1 MPVQLRSSISLK
13 IFSIAVTLVVLMA
26 IVAALS
32 TRNVNRVSTRVN
44 ALSEFYLPLQ
54 RSMED
59 ARVSVAS
66 QVINLERMLLT
77 RSLARDEKKALGGH
91 EKLFLQRGEEADRYV
106 LGAIAI
112 ANRAIQ
118 ANGLPPRDIELLVRL
133 RDKELPD
140 VLEARKHL
148 QDTALKYVEEL
159 DIGDRRAIQVFRDV
173 IADERARLSKE
184 VDDVVLVISDL
195 AASSARAA
203 NTEQAR
209 ALYLNWGI
217 TIAAALLGLMLAA
230 LITRGLVRPV
240 KDLVNGT
247 KAVERGELDIVV
259 RVQTTDE
266 LAILTDSFNHM
277 VSEIKEKKAI
287 TETFGK
293 YVDPRIVKRLLEDKG
308 RTLEGEKRVMT
319 VFFSDVEGFTSL
331 CEQLTPDGAV
341 RCLNKYFSLASI
353 PIREANGIIDKYIG
367 DAIMAFWGPP
377 FTDEREHASLACR
390 AALAQLE
397 RLEELKRALP
407 DVLGLR
413 KGLPKMNVRVGLAT
427 GDVTVGNIGSETT
440 KGYTVI
446 GDTVNLASR
455 LEGANKLYG
464 TRLLIS
470 NATAALVQGSME
482 TREID
487 AIRVVGKSEPV
498 QVHELLGL
506 NGALDPL
513 TARLR
518 DEFSAGLGSYRRCE
532 WAAAQASF
540 AACLALKA
548 DDGPSN
554 VYVARVR
561 HFAANPPPR
570 EWDGAWSLAE
580 K

>member
-1 MPVQLRSSISLK
+1 
-13 IFSIAVTLVVLMA
+13 
-26 IVAALS
+26 
-32 TRNVNRVSTRVN
+32 
-44 ALSEFYLPLQ
+44 
-54 RSMED
+54 
-59 ARVSVAS
+59 
-66 QVINLERMLLT
+66 
-77 RSLARDEKKALGGH
+77 
-91 EKLFLQRGEEADRYV
+91 
-106 LGAIAI
+106 
-112 ANRAIQ
+112 
-118 ANGLPPRDIELLVRL
+118 
-133 RDKELPD
+133 
-140 VLEARKHL
+140 
-148 QDTALKYVEEL
+148 
-159 DIGDRRAIQVFRDV
+159 
-173 IADERARLSKE
+173 
-184 VDDVVLVISDL
+184 
-195 AASSARAA
+195 
-203 NTEQAR
+203 
-209 ALYLNWGI
+209 
-217 TIAAALLGLMLAA
+217 
-230 LITRGLVRPV
+230 
-240 KDLVNGT
+240 
-247 KAVERGELDIVV
+247 
-259 RVQTTDE
+259 
-266 LAILTDSFNHM
+266 
-277 VSEIKEKKAI
+277 
-287 TETFGK
+287 
-293 YVDPRIVKRLLEDKG
+293 
-308 RTLEGEKRVMT
+308 MT

-331 CEQLTPDGAV
+331 CEQLTPDAAV

-470 NATAALVQGSME
+470 NATADLVQDSME

-487 AIRVVGKSEPV
+487 AIRVVGKTEPV

-506 NGALDPL
+506 KGALDPR

-570 EWDGAWSLAE
+570 EWDGVWSLAE

>member
-1 MPVQLRSSISLK
+1 MPAQLRSSISLK

-32 TRNVNRVSTRVN
+32 TRNVDRVSTRVN
-44 ALSEFYLPLQ
+44 ALSKFYLPLQ

-77 RSLARDEKKALGGH
+77 RTLVRDEKKALQEH
-91 EKLFLQRGEEADRYV
+91 EKLFLERGEEADRYV
-106 LGAIAI
+106 LSAIAL
-112 ANRAIQ
+112 ADRAIQ
-118 ANGLPPRDIELLVRL
+118 ANGLPSHDVELLVRL

-140 VLEARKHL
+140 VLAARKHL
-148 QDTALKYVEEL
+148 HEQALKYVQEL
-159 DIGDRRAIQVFRDV
+159 NIGDRRAIQVFRDV

-184 VDDVVLVISDL
+184 VNDVVLIISDL
-195 AASSARAA
+195 AASSAQAA
-203 NTEQAR
+203 NMEQAR
-209 ALYLNWGI
+209 ALYMNWGI
-217 TIAAALLGLMLAA
+217 TLAAALLGLMLAA

-259 RVQTTDE
+259 RVRTTDE

-277 VSEIKEKKAI
+277 VSEIKEKKSI

-293 YVDPRIVKRLLEDKG
+293 YVDPRIVKRLLEGKG
-308 RTLEGEKRVMT
+308 RALEGEKRVMT

-377 FTDEREHASLACR
+377 FTDEHEHASLACR

-427 GDVTVGNIGSETT
+427 GDVIVGNIGSETT

-464 TRLLIS
+464 TRLLVS
-470 NATAALVQGSME
+470 NATADLVQDSME

-487 AIRVVGKSEPV
+487 AIRVVGKTEPV

-506 NGALDPL
+506 KGALDPL
-513 TARLR
+513 TAKLR

-540 AACLALKA
+540 TACLALKA

-561 HFAANPPPR
+561 HFTVNPPPR

>member
-1 MPVQLRSSISLK
+1 
-13 IFSIAVTLVVLMA
+13 
-26 IVAALS
+26 
-32 TRNVNRVSTRVN
+32 
-44 ALSEFYLPLQ
+44 
-54 RSMED
+54 
-59 ARVSVAS
+59 
-66 QVINLERMLLT
+66 MLLT
-77 RSLARDEKKALGGH
+77 RTLVRDEKKALQEH
-91 EKLFLQRGEEADRYV
+91 EKLFLERGEEADRYV
-106 LGAIAI
+106 LSAIAL
-112 ANRAIQ
+112 ADRAIQ
-118 ANGLPPRDIELLVRL
+118 ANGLPSHDVELLVRL

-140 VLEARKHL
+140 VLAARKHL
-148 QDTALKYVEEL
+148 HEQALKYVQEL
-159 DIGDRRAIQVFRDV
+159 NIGDRRAIQVFRDV

-184 VDDVVLVISDL
+184 VNDVVLIISDL
-195 AASSARAA
+195 AASSAQAA
-203 NTEQAR
+203 NMEQAR
-209 ALYLNWGI
+209 ALYMNWGI
-217 TIAAALLGLMLAA
+217 TLAAALLGLMLAA

-259 RVQTTDE
+259 RVRTTDE

-277 VSEIKEKKAI
+277 VSEIKEKKSI

-293 YVDPRIVKRLLEDKG
+293 YVDPRIVKRLLEGKG
-308 RTLEGEKRVMT
+308 RALEGEKRVMT

-377 FTDEREHASLACR
+377 FTDEHEHASLACR

-427 GDVTVGNIGSETT
+427 GDVIVGNIGSETT

-464 TRLLIS
+464 TRLLVS
-470 NATAALVQGSME
+470 NATADLVQDSME

-487 AIRVVGKSEPV
+487 AIRVVGKTEPV

-506 NGALDPL
+506 KGALDPL
-513 TARLR
+513 TAKLR

-540 AACLALKA
+540 TACLALKA

-561 HFAANPPPR
+561 HFTVNPPPR